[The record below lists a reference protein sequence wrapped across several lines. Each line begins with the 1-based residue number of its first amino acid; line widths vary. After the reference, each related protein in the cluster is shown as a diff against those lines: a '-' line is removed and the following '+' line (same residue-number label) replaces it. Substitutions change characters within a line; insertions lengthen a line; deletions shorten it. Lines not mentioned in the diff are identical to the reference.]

1 MMQRRTGGKRIRMD
15 EPPPP
20 EYDSSPPAT
29 PLGDGVTDGLEQP
42 YTPYTP
48 YSNQPETPLTQG
60 GLDTSGEHDG
70 LVQLHAVPP
79 QSHLSHYVQQPQTPA
94 GPFETQFDQQCQ
106 LQTMSKVPE
115 VQGNGTYEQNEQFEQ
130 PPTPPPP
137 SLSTRPVRTARGRQR
152 AAVTPAAGGNTAH
165 SVRRAAVVAAVAV
178 AAAAAACSSPDEPV
192 KKRRQNKKP
201 VTESLSEDENSLC
214 FVIRL
219 GRASLQQVV
228 DDWIES
234 YKADRDGALLSLMQ
248 FFINASGCKG
258 KISPDMQA
266 SMEHAAIIRK
276 MTEEFDEESG
286 EYPLIMTG
294 QQWKKFRQNF
304 CDFVQVLVKQCQ
316 YSIIYDQYLMD
327 NVISLLTGLSDSQ
340 VRAFRHTATL
350 AAMKLMTALVDVA
363 LTVSVNLDNTQ
374 RQYEA
379 ERQKARDKRASD
391 RLESL
396 MAKRQELEENMDEI
410 KNMLTYMFKSVFV
423 HRYRDTLPEIRSIC
437 MAEIG
442 VWMKKFH
449 QNFLDDSYLK
459 YIGWTLHDKVGEVRL
474 KCLQALQPLYASEE
488 LKGKLE
494 LFTSKFK
501 DRIVSMTLDK
511 EYDVAVQAVKL
522 VISIL
527 KHHRDILTDKD
538 CEHVYELVYSSHR
551 GVAQAAGEFLNER
564 LFVPDEEAV
573 AGVRTRRGKHRLP
586 NTPLLR
592 DLVQFFIESELHEHG
607 AYLVDSLIESNEMM
621 KDWECMTDLLL
632 EEAGPSEE
640 PLDDRQ
646 ETSLIEIMAC
656 CIRQAATGEP
666 PVGRGPTRK
675 VLSAKEIKQVQEDKA
690 RLTEHFIQTLPALLR
705 KYLADPEK
713 IANLMSIPQYFDLE
727 MYTTSRQEKN
737 LDSLLKLI
745 TEIVEKHTDSEVLE
759 TCAKTLE
766 VLCTEDTAIYTR
778 CDVARSTLIDGVV
791 NHFREAM
798 DDYITLIA
806 GEEEPDED
814 ETFSVVHG
822 LKKVSVVYSCH
833 NMGPWHLWDHLIRC
847 IVEAKDGGR
856 TLPDEAVKHC
866 MSAAFYAILWE
877 QKHVEEVAERG
888 GGGEELELLRSHL
901 HSLMDLM
908 KEILLTSNNQML
920 KEEAYIT
927 ICDLLIQFCKQLESN
942 PWQRALVY
950 EPDRALQQ
958 MLNDFIQSYVFIED
972 DDDEQDEHT
981 KIEELHKRRNFL
993 ASFCKL
999 IVYNVMP
1006 TKVAADV
1013 FKHYV
1018 KYYNDYGDIIKA
1030 TLGKAR
1036 EINKVNCAR
1045 TMALSLTMLFR
1056 DLNGEGMRIN
1066 RQGEDFISLKELAKR
1081 FALSFG
1087 LDAVKNREAI
1097 TALHR
1102 EGILFSVDPLENPQD
1117 PTGPPLNLPFLEIL
1131 TEFTNKLLKQ
1141 DKRVV
1146 LAYLDRRITAGMP
1159 SSRGEDW
1166 QPLLMYRNSLVHGET
1181 DLPPQTSKRAYSR
1194 KKKENGGAAADEED
1208 VGDDGDDGGS
1218 DTEFQ
1223 APSSTSRKT
1232 SRNKSRG
1239 RAAAP
1244 IVPLPRPPSTSP
1256 STRVNSES
1264 SPSKGSGFLP
1274 PATPSE
1280 ISPDRVTGSPRPWK
1294 RTRWSLDRPRRSKL
1308 YPASY
1313 REEEM
1318 EGWEEASQGVPEEE
1332 GEGGPTY

>member
-1 MMQRRTGGKRIRMD
+1 MQRRGGKRIRMD

-20 EYDSSPPAT
+20 EYENPMT
-29 PLGDGVTDGLEQP
+29 PMDGGGVDLQEP
-42 YTPYTP
+42 YTPYNP
-48 YSNQPETPLTQG
+48 YSNQPSTPLH
-60 GLDTSGEHDG
+60 SGTDMYGDQYGESSGSNHF
-70 LVQLHAVPP
+70 
-79 QSHLSHYVQQPQTPA
+79 QPQPVQNQYEQQQLYEQ
-94 GPFETQFDQQCQ
+94 PHFDQQQ
-106 LQTMSKVPE
+106 QALASYDQT
-115 VQGNGTYEQNEQFEQ
+115 YEQ
-130 PPTPPPP
+130 PPTPVRPRVTRARLRAAASSSGVNSIPP
-137 SLSTRPVRTARGRQR
+137 SAPTRRLVPLIE
-152 AAVTPAAGGNTAH
+152 
-165 SVRRAAVVAAVAV
+165 
-178 AAAAAACSSPDEPV
+178 EP
-192 KKRRQNKKP
+192 KKRRPGKKL
-201 VTESLSEDENSLC
+201 VSELLSDDENCLY
-214 FVIRL
+214 FIIRQ
-219 GRASLQQVV
+219 GRVSLQVIV
-228 DDWIES
+228 DDWIEN
-234 YKADRDGALLSLMQ
+234 YKVNRDAALLSLMQ
-248 FFINASGCKG
+248 FFINSSGCKG
-258 KISPDMQA
+258 KITPFMQA
-266 SMEHAAIIRK
+266 SMEHATIIRK

-286 EYPLIMTG
+286 EYPLIITG
-294 QQWKKFRQNF
+294 QTWKKFRTNF
-304 CDFVQVLVKQCQ
+304 CDFVQILVKQCQ

-327 NVISLLTGLSDSQ
+327 NIISLLTGLSDSQ

-396 MAKRQELEENMDEI
+396 MMKRQELEENMDEI

-423 HRYRDTLPEIRSIC
+423 HRYRDTLPEIRAIC

-551 GVAQAAGEFLNER
+551 AVAQAAGEFLNER

-573 AGVRTRRGKHRLP
+573 AGIRTKRGKKRLP
-586 NTPLLR
+586 NTPLIR

-632 EEAGPSEE
+632 EEPGPSEE
-640 PLDDRQ
+640 ALDDRQ
-646 ETSLIEIMAC
+646 ETSLIEIMVC
-656 CIRQAATGEP
+656 CIKQAATGEP

-675 VLSAKEIKQVQEDKA
+675 ILSAKELKQVQDDKT
-690 RLTEHFIQTLPALLR
+690 RLTEHFIQTLPLLLD
-705 KYLADPEK
+705 KYRADPEK
-713 IANLMSIPQYFDLE
+713 LANLLAIPQYFDLDI
-727 MYTTSRQEKN
+727 YTTSRQESN
-737 LDSLLKLI
+737 LDFLLKKI
-745 TEIVEKHTDSEVLE
+745 ISIVEKLHDTEVLE

-766 VLCTEDTAIYTR
+766 QLCTEGNAIYTR
-778 CDVARSTLIDGVV
+778 CDVARSTLIDMIV
-791 NHFREAM
+791 NKYKEAV
-798 DDYITLIA
+798 DEWRSLIE
-806 GEEEPDED
+806 GEETPDED
-814 ETFSVVHG
+814 ETFNVVHS
-822 LKKVSVVYSCH
+822 LKKVSIFSQCH
-833 NMGPWHLWDHLIRC
+833 NLGHWNIWESIYKD
-847 IVEAKDGGR
+847 IVEAKDGNKS
-856 TLPDEAVKHC
+856 LPEEAVKYC
-866 MSAAFYAILWE
+866 ICACFFGILWDLR
-877 QKHVEEVAERG
+877 HL
-888 GGGEELELLRSHL
+888 EELMESGSNGNQELALLKHNL
-901 HSLMDLM
+901 NNFMEAM
-908 KEILLTSNNQML
+908 KEMLLLGPSQVY
-920 KEEAYIT
+920 KEEAYIV
-927 ICDLLIQFCKQLESN
+927 ICDILVMFCDQLANN
-942 PWQRALVY
+942 PHLGDLVY
-950 EPDRALQQ
+950 YADRNLQ
-958 MLNDFIQSYVFIED
+958 MILNDFIQSYVFVME
-972 DDDEQDEHT
+972 DDDEQDEHS

-999 IVYNVMP
+999 IVYNVIP
-1006 TKVAADV
+1006 TKVACDI

-1036 EINKVNCAR
+1036 EINKTNCAR
-1045 TMALSLTMLFR
+1045 TMALSLTLLFKDLQR
-1056 DLNGEGMRIN
+1056 DGIRVN
-1066 RQGEDFISLKELAKR
+1066 RQSEEFISLKELAKR

-1102 EGILFSVDPLENPQD
+1102 EGILFSVNPLENIED
-1117 PTGPPLNLPFLEIL
+1117 PTGPPPNLPFLEIL

-1146 LAYLDRRITAGMP
+1146 LTFLDRRITAGMP

-1181 DLPPQTSKRAYSR
+1181 DQPPVTSKRAYGR
-1194 KKKENGGAAADEED
+1194 KKKEVLDGQEVD
-1208 VGDDGDDGGS
+1208 VPVL
-1218 DTEFQ
+1218 E
-1223 APSSTSRKT
+1223 
-1232 SRNKSRG
+1232 
-1239 RAAAP
+1239 
-1244 IVPLPRPPSTSP
+1244 L
-1256 STRVNSES
+1256 
-1264 SPSKGSGFLP
+1264 
-1274 PATPSE
+1274 
-1280 ISPDRVTGSPRPWK
+1280 SPDAV
-1294 RTRWSLDRPRRSKL
+1294 
-1308 YPASY
+1308 
-1313 REEEM
+1313 E
-1318 EGWEEASQGVPEEE
+1318 EEE
-1332 GEGGPTY
+1332 GVVEEAEDQTSDQEFVSG